1 MCLAM
6 SALPKRYFTPE
17 EYLLLEERSPYK
29 SQYINGEIFPMG
41 EDTTSAPSMM
51 GGAQPNHVLIVT
63 NIVIGLGSQFRGRP
77 CRVFSADL
85 RVAIDPGSIYTY
97 PDVVALCGQP
107 QYEMARNPI
116 SLLNPQVIFE
126 VLSPSTEAYDRGD
139 KLAFYRRLASLT
151 DYVLVSS
158 DRMQVEHY
166 TRQEGGWRLTD
177 HFQPTDRLVFASLES
192 ELSPGEIYDKVDLPA
207 PRSAVRPV

>member
-1 MCLAM
+1 M

-29 SQYINGEIFPMG
+29 SQYVNGEIFPMG
-41 EDTTSAPSMM
+41 EDTTSPPSMM

-63 NIVIGLGSQFRGRP
+63 NIVVSLGSQFRGRP
-77 CRVFSADL
+77 SRVFSSDL
-85 RVAIDPGSIYTY
+85 RVAVDPGSVYTY
-97 PDVVALCGQP
+97 PDVIALCGQP
-107 QYEMARNPI
+107 QYETTRTPA
-116 SLLNPQVIFE
+116 SLLNPQWICE

-151 DYVLVSS
+151 DHLLVSS
-158 DRMQVEHY
+158 DRMQVEHF

-177 HFQPTDRLVFASLES
+177 HFQPTDQLVFASLEC
-192 ELSPGEIYDKVDLPA
+192 ELSLAEIYDKVDFPA
-207 PRSAVRPV
+207 PRWVVRPA